1 MTTQIAALLAPK
13 PFKRRVISEKPQ
25 FSVKKEQ
32 YKKLCRLVLPKREM
46 YDKV

>member
-13 PFKRRVISEKPQ
+13 PFKRRVILEKPKSATKISQ
-25 FSVKKEQ
+25 N
-32 YKKLCRLVLPKREM
+32 KKLCRLVLPKREM